1 MRPTA
6 LLLFSLLAGVAVE
19 VKGRRETET
28 ESKTLAE
35 ARSMAMRQQR
45 MMLEFALRHKQ
56 IPRLTYCTCRNP
68 ANNDTGNVR
77 ANRANLQQLRAAFDA
92 KNFQL
97 IESLYQQPGG
107 ADGGPFVR
115 IVLLDVLRQRSSKAG
130 GKGGKG
136 GVPRGGSRG
145 GGGGISAGGSSVTG
159 LSPLQ
164 QNDEWLGSV
173 LTVEALRQIVV
184 VDLACGMLSRRFLEM
199 ASAKMLYNDKY
210 HWLLIEDYSL
220 HVSAGVVDSQPQF
233 PTQSQPHTAEPEQL
247 QLTDKDN
254 EANTDELEPIE
265 SLMETLNFYMN
276 TELTL
281 AKRSTQ
287 DDDDDADNDS
297 YVLYDVWS
305 PGLIY
310 GGHVNITEIGR
321 YSLMRGLEI
330 HQWFRTT
337 STLLRRLNMQHAQVR
352 CMVVVTNKNMTGTLM
367 HYLTHTVS
375 SHIDT
380 MNRFNFN
387 LLMVVRDMFN
397 WTFVLSRTS
406 TWGYMKNGRYDG
418 MIGALI
424 RNETDIGGAPIFYWL
439 ERHKWIDAAGRS
451 WSSRPCFIFRHP
463 RNTQKDRIVFLQPF
477 TNDVWVLILVCGV
490 LTVIILWLLTTIE
503 WKLVPHQGAALIK
516 PKGGA
521 PQRHRHH
528 QHQQQQQQKTQ
539 EEPDSDAMS
548 VASLQLLP
556 VQGTFW
562 QRCYARLSNYI
573 SRRQAQRTSPE
584 RVGLFLESVLFF
596 VGIICQQGLGFS
608 TSFISGRTI
617 VITSLLFSFS
627 IYQFYSASIVGTLL
641 MEKPKTIKTLSDL
654 VHSSLQV
661 GVEDIVYN
669 RDYFLHTKDP
679 VSMELYA
686 KKITSVPT
694 SKENEAPTAAE
705 EEPEPPPATGDAA
718 KAYRDIVHSHEVG
731 AHAKDNVATNWMDP
745 DTGLL
750 RVKHERF
757 AFHVDV
763 AAAYKIIAET
773 FSEREICDLTEVSM
787 FAPQKTVCITQKN
800 SPMRKVISYGLR
812 RVTETGIF
820 SYQFNIWH
828 SRKPPCVKKIET
840 SDLHVDM
847 DTVST
852 ALMILLLSYGIA
864 LLVLGFEILYSKWKY
879 RIVIK
884 LN

>member
-1 MRPTA
+1 
-6 LLLFSLLAGVAVE
+6 
-19 VKGRRETET
+19 
-28 ESKTLAE
+28 
-35 ARSMAMRQQR
+35 
-45 MMLEFALRHKQ
+45 
-56 IPRLTYCTCRNP
+56 
-68 ANNDTGNVR
+68 
-77 ANRANLQQLRAAFDA
+77 
-92 KNFQL
+92 
-97 IESLYQQPGG
+97 
-107 ADGGPFVR
+107 
-115 IVLLDVLRQRSSKAG
+115 
-130 GKGGKG
+130 
-136 GVPRGGSRG
+136 
-145 GGGGISAGGSSVTG
+145 
-159 LSPLQ
+159 
-164 QNDEWLGSV
+164 
-173 LTVEALRQIVV
+173 
-184 VDLACGMLSRRFLEM
+184 
-199 ASAKMLYNDKY
+199 MLYNDKY

-220 HVSAGVVDSQPQF
+220 HVSSGVVF
-233 PTQSQPHTAEPEQL
+233 LAEHPRLE
-247 QLTDKDN
+247 LTDDDKDKDTVKDTDGDGN
-254 EANTDELEPIE
+254 GDSDAKADELEPIE

-276 TELTL
+276 TEVTL
-281 AKRSTQ
+281 AKRQRQ
-287 DDDDDADNDS
+287 DDS
-297 YVLYDVWS
+297 YALYDVWN
-305 PGLIY
+305 PGLNF
-310 GGHVNITEIGR
+310 GGRVNITEIGK
-321 YSLMRGLEI
+321 YSLAGGLEI
-330 HQWFRTT
+330 HRWFRTT

-367 HYLTHTVS
+367 YYLTHTVS

-477 TNDVWVLILVCGV
+477 SNDVWILILVCGV
-490 LTVIILWLLTTIE
+490 LTVLILWLLTTIE
-503 WKLVPHQGAALIK
+503 WKLVPHQGTALIK

-521 PQRHRHH
+521 LPPHH
-528 QHQQQQQQKTQ
+528 LHAQQQQTAAEQ
-539 EEPDSDAMS
+539 EAAASQTDSKS
-548 VASLQLLP
+548 VASLHLLP
-556 VQGTFW
+556 VEGGFW
-562 QRCYARLSNYI
+562 PRCYAKLSNYI
-573 SRRQAQRTSPE
+573 NKRQANKKSPK

-608 TSFISGRTI
+608 TSFVSGRTI

-669 RDYFLHTKDP
+669 RDYFLNTKDP

-686 KKITSVPT
+686 KKITSIPT
-694 SKENEAPTAAE
+694 AKETEAPAAPVAE
-705 EEPEPPPATGDAA
+705 EEPESTNEDAA

-731 AHAKDNVATNWMDP
+731 AHAKDNVAS
-745 DTGLL
+745 
-750 RVKHERF
+750 F

-773 FSEREICDLTEVSM
+773 FTEREICDLTEVSM
-787 FAPQKTVCITQKN
+787 FAPQKTVSITQKN

-820 SYQFNIWH
+820 SYQFNVWH

-852 ALMILLLSYGIA
+852 ALLILLLSYGIA
-864 LLVLGFEILYSKWKY
+864 LLVLGFEIIYFKWKG
-879 RIVIK
+879 RIVFK

>member
-1 MRPTA
+1 MA
-6 LLLFSLLAGVAVE
+6 A
-19 VKGRRETET
+19 
-28 ESKTLAE
+28 
-35 ARSMAMRQQR
+35 ARSVAMLQHR
-45 MMLEFALRHKQ
+45 LVAEFVQRHKQ
-56 IPRLTYCTCRNP
+56 IPRLTYCTCRSP

-92 KNFQL
+92 KNLQL
-97 IESLYQQPGG
+97 IESLNDGG
-107 ADGGPFVR
+107 VGPFVR
-115 IVLLDVLRQRSSKAG
+115 IVLLDALRQRSSKPS
-130 GKGGKG
+130 KGGMQ
-136 GVPRGGSRG
+136 RG
-145 GGGGISAGGSSVTG
+145 GGGGRGSVTG
-159 LSPLQ
+159 LGPLQ

-184 VDLACGMLSRRFLEM
+184 VDLACGRLSRRFLQM

-220 HVSAGVVDSQPQF
+220 HVSAGVVGLQPQ
-233 PTQSQPHTAEPEQL
+233 QL

-254 EANTDELEPIE
+254 EAHTDELEPIE

-281 AKRSTQ
+281 AKRSPQ
-287 DDDDDADNDS
+287 DDSDTDSDS

-321 YSLMRGLEI
+321 LSLADGLELQ
-330 HQWFRTT
+330 QWFRTT
-337 STLLRRLNMQHAQVR
+337 STLLRRLNMRHAQVR
-352 CMVVVTNKNMTGTLM
+352 CMVVVTNKNMTGSLM

-463 RNTQKDRIVFLQPF
+463 RSTQKDRIVFLQPF
-477 TNDVWVLILVCGV
+477 SNDVWLLILVCGV
-490 LTVIILWLLTTIE
+490 FTVLILWLLTTIE

-521 PQRHRHH
+521 PQRHHHHH
-528 QHQQQQQQKTQ
+528 QTQ
-539 EEPDSDAMS
+539 EEAKEETPDDDIS

-556 VQGTFW
+556 VRGTLW
-562 QRCYARLSNYI
+562 QRCVAWWRNYM
-573 SRRQAQRTSPE
+573 RQQQAERKSPE

-608 TSFISGRTI
+608 TAFISGRTI

-669 RDYFLHTKDP
+669 RDYFLNTKDP

-686 KKITSVPT
+686 KKITSLPS
-694 SKENEAPTAAE
+694 SKENEATSVAAQPEEEAEAKPATAE
-705 EEPEPPPATGDAA
+705 EAA

-731 AHAKDNVATNWMDP
+731 AHAKENTATNWMDP

-773 FSEREICDLTEVSM
+773 FNEREICDLTEVSM

-828 SRKPPCVKKIET
+828 SKKPPCVKKIET

-884 LN
+884 

>member
-1 MRPTA
+1 MCPIV
-6 LLLFSLLAGVAVE
+6 LCLFSLLAAAQTKE
-19 VKGRRETET
+19 LKS
-28 ESKTLAE
+28 ESELEAE
-35 ARSMAMRQQR
+35 ARGMAMLQQR
-45 MMLEFALRHKQ
+45 MMLELVQRHKQ
-56 IPRLTYCTCRNP
+56 MPRLTYFTCRNA

-77 ANRANLQQLRAAFDA
+77 ANRANLQQLRVAFDA
-92 KNFQL
+92 KNLQL
-97 IESLYQQPGG
+97 IESLYASSG
-107 ADGGPFVR
+107 AFVR
-115 IVLLDVLRQRSSKAG
+115 IVHLDVLSQGKSKPG
-130 GKGGKG
+130 GKARAGQGT
-136 GVPRGGSRG
+136 RSRG
-145 GGGGISAGGSSVTG
+145 GATGGGSGSGNSVTAFNSQ
-159 LSPLQ
+159 L
-164 QNDEWLGSV
+164 NADWLDNV
-173 LTVEALRQIVV
+173 MMVEALRQFVV
-184 VDLACGMLSRRFLEM
+184 VDLACGMLSRRFLQM

-220 HVSAGVVDSQPQF
+220 HVSAGVF
-233 PTQSQPHTAEPEQL
+233 FLAEHPRL
-247 QLTDKDN
+247 DLTDEDKDRDKDKDRD
-254 EANTDELEPIE
+254 ADELEPIE
-265 SLMETLNFYMN
+265 DLMETLNFYMN

-281 AKRSTQ
+281 AKRLKPQ
-287 DDDDDADNDS
+287 DDS
-297 YVLYDVWS
+297 YALYDVWN
-305 PGLIY
+305 PGLNF
-310 GGHVNITEIGR
+310 GGRVNITEIGS
-321 YSLMRGLEI
+321 YSLTSGLEI
-330 HQWFRTT
+330 HRWFRTT

-367 HYLTHTVS
+367 YYLTHTVS

-477 TNDVWVLILVCGV
+477 SNDVWILILVCGV
-490 LTVIILWLLTTIE
+490 LTVVILWLLTTIE

-521 PQRHRHH
+521 PPPHH
-528 QHQQQQQQKTQ
+528 LHQQHQQQHQQSPAQQ
-539 EEPDSDAMS
+539 EAAVLE
-548 VASLQLLP
+548 
-556 VQGTFW
+556 GGFW
-562 QRCYARLSNYI
+562 QRCYAKLSNYI
-573 SRRQAQRTSPE
+573 SKRQANKKSPE

-641 MEKPKTIKTLSDL
+641 MEKPKNIKTLSDL

-669 RDYFLHTKDP
+669 RDYFLNTKDP

-686 KKITSVPT
+686 KKITSIPT
-694 SKENEAPTAAE
+694 AKETEAPPATVAE
-705 EEPEPPPATGDAA
+705 EEPETTSEDAA

-731 AHAKDNVATNWMDP
+731 AHAKDNVASNWLDP
-745 DTGLL
+745 DTGLS

-763 AAAYKIIAET
+763 AAAYKIISET
-773 FSEREICDLTEVSM
+773 FTEREICDLTEVSM
-787 FAPQKTVCITQKN
+787 FAPQKTVSITQKN

-864 LLVLGFEILYSKWKY
+864 LMVLGFEIVYSKWKS
-879 RIVIK
+879 RIVFK

>member
-1 MRPTA
+1 EARTAA
-6 LLLFSLLAGVAVE
+6 LLQSRLL
-19 VKGRRETET
+19 
-28 ESKTLAE
+28 
-35 ARSMAMRQQR
+35 
-45 MMLEFALRHKQ
+45 LEFALRHKQ
-56 IPRLTYCTCRNP
+56 IPRLTYFTCRNP
-68 ANNDTGNVR
+68 ASNDT
-77 ANRANLQQLRAAFDA
+77 ANNLQQRA
-92 KNFQL
+92 KNVQL
-97 IESLYQQPGG
+97 IESLYQ
-107 ADGGPFVR
+107 DGGVGLPARPFVR
-115 IVLLDVLRQRSSKAG
+115 IVLLDVLREARARPGKAM
-130 GKGGKG
+130 
-136 GVPRGGSRG
+136 RG
-145 GGGGISAGGSSVTG
+145 GGGSSSAAAAPAGGVGGAPGAVTG
-159 LSPLQ
+159 LNLAQ
-164 QNDEWLGSV
+164 KHAAWLESV
-173 LTVEALRQIVV
+173 LQLEALRQIVA

-210 HWLLIEDYSL
+210 HWLLIEDYAL
-220 HVSAGVVDSQPQF
+220 PLTAAPDGSAGDS
-233 PTQSQPHTAEPEQL
+233 SA
-247 QLTDKDN
+247 
-254 EANTDELEPIE
+254 DEELPIE
-265 SLMETLNFYMN
+265 RLMETLNFYMN
-276 TELTL
+276 TEVTL
-281 AKRSTQ
+281 AKRSSRG
-287 DDDDDADNDS
+287 ASRGASRGDS
-297 YVLYDVWS
+297 YVLYDVWN
-305 PGLIY
+305 PGLNY
-310 GGHVNITEIGR
+310 GGHVNITEIG
-321 YSLMRGLEI
+321 SLSLTAGLEL
-330 HQWFRTT
+330 QSWFRTT
-337 STLLRRLNMQHAQVR
+337 STLLRRLNMQHAHVR

-367 HYLTHTVS
+367 YYLTHTVS
-375 SHIDT
+375 GHIDT

-387 LLMVVRDMFN
+387 LLMAVRDMFN

-406 TWGYMKNGRYDG
+406 TWGYVKNGRYDG

-490 LTVIILWLLTTIE
+490 LTVFILWLLTTLE

-521 PQRHRHH
+521 PQRHKQRPRP
-528 QHQQQQQQKTQ
+528 
-539 EEPDSDAMS
+539 EPEQDQAVPETDAQS

-556 VQGTFW
+556 VEGGCG
-562 QRCYARLSNYI
+562 QRIYARLSNYI
-573 SRRQAQRTSPE
+573 SRRQALNQSPE
-584 RVGLFLESVLFF
+584 RTGLFLESVLFF

-617 VITSLLFSFS
+617 VITSLLFSFC

-654 VHSSLQV
+654 VHSTLQV

-694 SKENEAPTAAE
+694 NRENEAAAGAGNE
-705 EEPEPPPATGDAA
+705 EEQDQQDQSPATGDAA

-731 AHAKDNVATNWMDP
+731 AHAKDNVASNWLDP

-787 FAPQKTVCITQKN
+787 FAPQKTVSITQKN

-812 RVTETGIF
+812 RVTESGVF
-820 SYQFNIWH
+820 SYQFNVWH
-828 SRKPPCVKKIET
+828 SRKPPCVKQIET

-852 ALMILLLSYGIA
+852 ALLILVMSYGIA
-864 LLVLGFEILYSKWKY
+864 LLVLGVEILYSKWKY

-884 LN
+884 